1 MACPLRLEK
10 RTPSGA
16 GLRPPAALAIPVGAL
31 RAGGYEPAPHPTG
44 DCLDLGAINLAE
56 LAGFIAVGFLAQ
68 LIDGALGMAFGVI
81 STTLLVSL
89 GVPPAVAS
97 AGVHAAETFTTAAS
111 GTSHIY
117 HRNVDW
123 QLFGRLAIPGVI
135 GGVLGA
141 YVLSQ
146 VSADAARPF
155 VLAYLATIGLYLVWR
170 GIYYPPTHKPPKI
183 VEPLGLAGGFLD
195 AAGGGGWGPVVTG
208 NLLVQG
214 AEPRRTIGTVNTTEF
229 VVTVTISATF
239 IATLGWAMFTVA
251 TVGLLIGGVLAAP
264 FAGIAVKKVKPKL
277 LLVFVG
283 GVLTL
288 TGAYGVVQ
296 AFSGQTNNDFI
307 STTTS

>member
-1 MACPLRLEK
+1 M
-10 RTPSGA
+10 
-16 GLRPPAALAIPVGAL
+16 
-31 RAGGYEPAPHPTG
+31 
-44 DCLDLGAINLAE
+44 DLGTIGVE
-56 LAGFIAVGFLAQ
+56 LLSFIAVGFIAQ

-89 GVPPAVAS
+89 GVPPAAAS

-111 GTSHIY
+111 GASHIL
-117 HRNVDW
+117 HRNVNW
-123 QLFGRLAIPGVI
+123 RLFLRLAIPGVI

-141 YVLSQ
+141 YVLTQ
-146 VSADAARPF
+146 VSAEAARPF
-155 VLAYLATIGLYLVWR
+155 VLAYLASIGVYLVWR
-170 GIYYPPTHKPPKI
+170 GVYYPPTHKPPKI

-229 VVTVTISATF
+229 IVTATISATF

-251 TVGLLIGGVLAAP
+251 TVGLLVGGVLAAP
-264 FAGIAVKKVKPKL
+264 FGAMVAKRARPRV

-283 GVLTL
+283 SVLTL
-288 TGAYGVVQ
+288 SGAYGVWS
-296 AFSGQTNNDFI
+296 ALT
-307 STTTS
+307 